1 MRAARGNS
9 HGEGMGKIGRKGG
22 KGRRGEFLASDSLI
36 LTPHPSLLTQNIANL
51 KVWAVYQGCPIHSIV
66 EWVSF

>member
-1 MRAARGNS
+1 
-9 HGEGMGKIGRKGG
+9 MGS
-22 KGRRGEFLASDSLI
+22 RGEFLASDSLI

-51 KVWAVYQGCPIHSIV
+51 KVWTVYQGCPIHSIV